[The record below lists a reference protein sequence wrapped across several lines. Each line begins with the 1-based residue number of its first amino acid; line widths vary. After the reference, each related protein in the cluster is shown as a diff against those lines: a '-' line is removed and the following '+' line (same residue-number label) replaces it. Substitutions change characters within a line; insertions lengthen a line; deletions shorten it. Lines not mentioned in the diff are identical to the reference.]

1 MLLES
6 ANRMDF
12 KNALE
17 IVFLKGVKYCL
28 YAMGCTG
35 VVQIIAYLLIIIGH
49 KKQGRTDSV
58 LPLNFCFFLNGCLV
72 NCSFLTN
79 HLTTHFTFENGKRL
93 KKRVWPF
100 GRIDQLLTTR
110 FLPEPL
116 QRLTLFRFRRFFLPD
131 ILSRGTVRTRILTLS
146 KILRTKRSGVRIP
159 CSAPKIGV
167 WTLVRAP
174 VFSL

>member
-49 KKQGRTDSV
+49 QKQGRTNLV
-58 LPLNFCFFLNGCLV
+58 LPLNYCYFL
-72 NCSFLTN
+72 
-79 HLTTHFTFENGKRL
+79 K
-93 KKRVWPF
+93 WPF
-100 GRIDQLLTTR
+100 GKLS
-110 FLPEPL
+110 
-116 QRLTLFRFRRFFLPD
+116 LFDHNFDHSFY
-131 ILSRGTVRTRILTLS
+131 I
-146 KILRTKRSGVRIP
+146 
-159 CSAPKIGV
+159 
-167 WTLVRAP
+167 
-174 VFSL
+174 